1 MTEELT
7 SIEVPQSLTVKE
19 LAVLLN
25 VDPIDLVKQFMRR
38 GLMYS
43 LNQYIDFEIAA
54 KMAQEFKVKTYLQ
67 NTDLST
73 SSTKNIDKSDGNTT
87 NLEELETRPPVI
99 AIFGHVDHGKT
110 TLLDY
115 IRKSR
120 ITEVEAGGIT
130 QKIGAYQC
138 EYNESII
145 TVLDTPGHYAFSE
158 MRSRGAKHTDIAVLV
173 VAADDGVMPQTIE
186 AISHIKG
193 ENLPLVVAINKIDR
207 PQADVDK
214 VKRELV
220 DQDVVIEEWGGDV
233 MAVPISALKG
243 DGVDTLMESILVL
256 AEVLELRA
264 NPNKKASG
272 IVIESTVDKRR
283 GVIASL
289 IIQDGTLN
297 VGDYLVIGNTFG
309 KIRAMISDRASNVDK
324 VPPGGVVEVL
334 GLNSVPEVGI
344 MFEVME
350 SNGNAKTFYDKR
362 KHKSLESKH
371 NLVASF
377 ADTDTVIKLVVKAGL
392 RGSIDSLK
400 NSILAKSTDNIL
412 IELIYI
418 SSGSINESDVLLA
431 ETSDAIILGFNTY
444 LESGAQLL
452 TTKKKINVQC
462 YDVIYELLEY
472 IDKVIEDQQTDDPE
486 DIIEGLAEVR
496 ALFKIKNRVTIAG
509 LFVRDGF
516 ITRKSFVRVM
526 RQDKEIFR
534 GKISSLKHFEND
546 VRQLNTGLEGGLVLD
561 GFNEYL
567 EGDIIEAH
575 SQVLK

>member
-1 MTEELT
+1 MSKELT

-19 LAVLLN
+19 LAVLLD
-25 VDPIDLVKQFMRR
+25 VDPIELVKQFMRR

-54 KMAQEFKVKTYLQ
+54 KMAEEFSVKTYLKSV
-67 NTDLST
+67 DPL
-73 SSTKNIDKSDGNTT
+73 TKKIDNSDENSK
-87 NLEELETRPPVI
+87 NLQELETRPPVI

-138 EYNESII
+138 EYKESVI

-193 ENLPLVVAINKIDR
+193 ENLPIVVAINKIDR
-207 PQADVDK
+207 PQADIDK
-214 VKRELV
+214 VKRQLV

-233 MAVPISALKG
+233 MAVPISALNG
-243 DGVDTLMESILVL
+243 DGIDTLMESILVL

-264 NPNKKASG
+264 NPNKKANG
-272 IVIESTVDKRR
+272 VVIEGTVDKRR

-289 IIQDGTLN
+289 IIHDGTLK
-297 VGDYLVIGNTFG
+297 VGDQLVLDNTYG
-309 KIRAMISDRASNVDK
+309 KIRAMTSDRAKNIDK
-324 VPPGGVVEVL
+324 VFPGGVVEVL
-334 GLNSVPEVGI
+334 GLNSVPEVGVV
-344 MFEVME
+344 FEVME
-350 SNGNAKTFYDKR
+350 SNENSKNFK
-362 KHKSLESKH
+362 KISQESKH
-371 NLVASF
+371 NMVASF
-377 ADTDTVIKLVVKAGL
+377 VDTDKVIKLVVKAGL
-392 RGSIDSLK
+392 RGSVDSLK
-400 NSILAKSTDNIL
+400 DSISAKSTDEVP
-412 IELIYI
+412 IEIIYV

-431 ETSDAIILGFNTY
+431 ETSNAIILGFNTY
-444 LESGAQLL
+444 VESGAQLL
-452 TTKKKINVQC
+452 ITKKKINVQS

-472 IDKVIEDQQTDDPE
+472 IDKVIESQQNDEPE
-486 DIIEGLAEVR
+486 DVIEGVAEVR
-496 ALFKIKNRVTIAG
+496 ALFQIKNRTTIAG
-509 LFVRDGF
+509 LYVRDGF
-516 ITRKSFVRVM
+516 ITRKSYVRVI

-534 GKISSLKHFEND
+534 GKINSLKHFQND
-546 VRQLNTGLEGGLVLD
+546 VGQLNAGLEGGLVLD
-561 GFNEYL
+561 GFNEYV
-567 EGDIIEAH
+567 EGDFIEAH

>member
-1 MTEELT
+1 MAEELT

-19 LAVLLN
+19 LSVKLN

-54 KMAQEFKVKTYLQ
+54 KIAEEFSVKTYLQ
-67 NTDLST
+67 STDL
-73 SSTKNIDKSDGNTT
+73 STKNIDNSQENTT
-87 NLEELETRPPVI
+87 NLQELETRPPVI

-110 TLLDY
+110 TLLDN

-120 ITEVEAGGIT
+120 ITEGEAGGIT

-138 EYNESII
+138 EYNKSVI

-193 ENLPLVVAINKIDR
+193 ENLPLVVAINKVDR
-207 PQADVDK
+207 SQADVDK
-214 VKRELV
+214 VKRQLV
-220 DQDVVIEEWGGDV
+220 EQDVVIEEWGGEV
-233 MAVPISALKG
+233 MAVPISALTG

-272 IVIESTVDKRR
+272 VVIEGTVDKRR

-289 IIQDGTLN
+289 IIQDGTLK
-297 VGDYLVIGNTFG
+297 VGDHLVLENTYG
-309 KIRAMISDRASNVDK
+309 KIRAMTSDRASNVDK
-324 VPPGGVVEVL
+324 VLPGGIAEVL

-344 MFEVME
+344 TFEVME
-350 SNGNAKTFYDKR
+350 DNENTKTFYDKR
-362 KHKSLESKH
+362 KHKSYESKH

-377 ADTDTVIKLVVKAGL
+377 VDTDKVVKLVVKAGL

-400 NSILAKSTDNIL
+400 DSILAKSTDEVP

-431 ETSDAIILGFNTY
+431 ETSNAIILGFNTY
-444 LESGAQLL
+444 VESGAQLL
-452 TTKKKINVQC
+452 TIKKKINVQC

-472 IDKVIEDQQTDDPE
+472 VDKFIEDQKNDEPE
-486 DIIEGLAEVR
+486 DVIEGFAEVR
-496 ALFKIKNRVTIAG
+496 ALFQIKNRATIAG
-509 LFVRDGF
+509 LYVRDGF
-516 ITRKSFVRVM
+516 ITRKSFVCVI

-534 GKISSLKHFEND
+534 GKISSLKHFQND
-546 VRQLNTGLEGGLVLD
+546 VGQLNAGLEGGLVLD

-567 EGDIIEAH
+567 EGDFIEAH

>member
-1 MTEELT
+1 VGLMSKELT

-19 LAVLLN
+19 LAVLLD
-25 VDPIDLVKQFMRR
+25 VDPIELVKQFMRR

-54 KMAQEFKVKTYLQ
+54 KMAEEFSVKTYLKSG
-67 NTDLST
+67 DPL
-73 SSTKNIDKSDGNTT
+73 TKKIDDSDENSK
-87 NLEELETRPPVI
+87 NLQELETRPPVI

-138 EYNESII
+138 EYKESVI

-193 ENLPLVVAINKIDR
+193 ENLPIVVAINKIDR
-207 PQADVDK
+207 PQADIDK
-214 VKRELV
+214 VKRQLV

-233 MAVPISALKG
+233 MAVPISALNG
-243 DGVDTLMESILVL
+243 DGIDTLMESILVL

-264 NPNKKASG
+264 NPNKKANG
-272 IVIESTVDKRR
+272 VVIEGTVDKRR

-289 IIQDGTLN
+289 IIHDGTLK
-297 VGDYLVIGNTFG
+297 VGDQLVLDNTYG
-309 KIRAMISDRASNVDK
+309 KIRAMTSDRAKNIDK
-324 VPPGGVVEVL
+324 VLPGGVVEVL
-334 GLNSVPEVGI
+334 GLNSVPEVGVV
-344 MFEVME
+344 FEVME
-350 SNGNAKTFYDKR
+350 SNENSKNFK
-362 KHKSLESKH
+362 KISQESKH
-371 NLVASF
+371 NMVASF
-377 ADTDTVIKLVVKAGL
+377 VDTDKVIKLVVKAGL
-392 RGSIDSLK
+392 RGSVDSLK
-400 NSILAKSTDNIL
+400 DSISAKSTDEVP
-412 IELIYI
+412 IEIIYV
-418 SSGSINESDVLLA
+418 SSGSVNESDVLLA
-431 ETSDAIILGFNTY
+431 ETSNAIILGFNTY
-444 LESGAQLL
+444 VESGAQLL
-452 TTKKKINVQC
+452 ITKKKINVQS

-472 IDKVIEDQQTDDPE
+472 IDKVIESQQNDEPE
-486 DIIEGLAEVR
+486 DVIEGVAEVR
-496 ALFKIKNRVTIAG
+496 ALFQIKNRTTIAG
-509 LFVRDGF
+509 LYVRDGF
-516 ITRKSFVRVM
+516 ITRKSYVRVI

-534 GKISSLKHFEND
+534 GKINSLKHFQND
-546 VRQLNTGLEGGLVLD
+546 VGQLNAGLEGGLVLD
-561 GFNEYL
+561 GFNEYV
-567 EGDIIEAH
+567 EGDFIEAH

>member
-1 MTEELT
+1 MSKELT

-19 LAVLLN
+19 LAVLLD
-25 VDPIDLVKQFMRR
+25 VDPIELVKQFMRR

-54 KMAQEFKVKTYLQ
+54 KMAEEFSVKTYLKSV
-67 NTDLST
+67 DPL
-73 SSTKNIDKSDGNTT
+73 TKKIDNSDENSK
-87 NLEELETRPPVI
+87 NLQELETRPPVI

-138 EYNESII
+138 EYKESVI

-193 ENLPLVVAINKIDR
+193 ENLPIVVAINKIDR
-207 PQADVDK
+207 PQADIDK
-214 VKRELV
+214 VKRQLV

-233 MAVPISALKG
+233 MAVPISALNG
-243 DGVDTLMESILVL
+243 DGIDTLMESILVL

-264 NPNKKASG
+264 NPNKKANG
-272 IVIESTVDKRR
+272 VVIEGTVDKRR

-289 IIQDGTLN
+289 IIHDGTLK
-297 VGDYLVIGNTFG
+297 VGDQLVLDNTYG
-309 KIRAMISDRASNVDK
+309 KIRAMTSDRAKNIDK
-324 VPPGGVVEVL
+324 VFPGGVVEVL
-334 GLNSVPEVGI
+334 GLNSVPEVGVV
-344 MFEVME
+344 FEVME
-350 SNGNAKTFYDKR
+350 SNENSKNFK
-362 KHKSLESKH
+362 KISQESKH
-371 NLVASF
+371 NMVASF
-377 ADTDTVIKLVVKAGL
+377 VDTDKVIKLVVKAGL
-392 RGSIDSLK
+392 RGSVDSLK
-400 NSILAKSTDNIL
+400 DSISAKSTDEVP
-412 IELIYI
+412 IEIIYV

-431 ETSDAIILGFNTY
+431 ETSNAIILGFNTY
-444 LESGAQLL
+444 VESGAQLL
-452 TTKKKINVQC
+452 ITKKKINVQS

-472 IDKVIEDQQTDDPE
+472 IDKVIESQHNDEPE
-486 DIIEGLAEVR
+486 DIIEGVAEVR
-496 ALFKIKNRVTIAG
+496 ALFQIKNRTTIAG
-509 LFVRDGF
+509 LYVRDGF
-516 ITRKSFVRVM
+516 ITRKSYVRVI

-534 GKISSLKHFEND
+534 GKINSLKHFQND
-546 VRQLNTGLEGGLVLD
+546 VGQLNAGLEGGLVLD
-561 GFNEYL
+561 GFNEYV
-567 EGDIIEAH
+567 EGDFIEAH

>member
-1 MTEELT
+1 MSKELT

-19 LAVLLN
+19 LAVLLD
-25 VDPIDLVKQFMRR
+25 VDPIELVKQFMRR

-54 KMAQEFKVKTYLQ
+54 KMAEEFSVKTYLKSV
-67 NTDLST
+67 DPL
-73 SSTKNIDKSDGNTT
+73 TKKIDDSDENSK
-87 NLEELETRPPVI
+87 NLQELETRPPVI

-138 EYNESII
+138 EYKESVI

-193 ENLPLVVAINKIDR
+193 ENLPIVVAINKIDR
-207 PQADVDK
+207 PQADIDK
-214 VKRELV
+214 VKRQLV

-233 MAVPISALKG
+233 MAVPISALNG
-243 DGVDTLMESILVL
+243 DGIDTLMESILVL

-264 NPNKKASG
+264 NPNKKANG
-272 IVIESTVDKRR
+272 VVIEGTVDKRR

-289 IIQDGTLN
+289 IIHDGTLK
-297 VGDYLVIGNTFG
+297 VGDQLVLDNTYG
-309 KIRAMISDRASNVDK
+309 KIRAMTSDRAKNIDK
-324 VPPGGVVEVL
+324 VFPGGVVEVL
-334 GLNSVPEVGI
+334 GLNSVPEVGVV
-344 MFEVME
+344 FEVME
-350 SNGNAKTFYDKR
+350 SNENSKNFK
-362 KHKSLESKH
+362 KISQESKH
-371 NLVASF
+371 NMVASF
-377 ADTDTVIKLVVKAGL
+377 VDTDKVIKLVVKAGL
-392 RGSIDSLK
+392 RGSVDSLK
-400 NSILAKSTDNIL
+400 DSISAKSTDEVP
-412 IELIYI
+412 IEIIYV

-431 ETSDAIILGFNTY
+431 ETSNAIILGFNTY
-444 LESGAQLL
+444 VESGAQLL
-452 TTKKKINVQC
+452 ITKKKINVQS

-472 IDKVIEDQQTDDPE
+472 IDKVIESQQNDEPE
-486 DIIEGLAEVR
+486 DIIEGVAEVR
-496 ALFKIKNRVTIAG
+496 ALFQIKNLTTIAG
-509 LFVRDGF
+509 LYVRDGF
-516 ITRKSFVRVM
+516 ITRKSYVRVI

-534 GKISSLKHFEND
+534 GKINSLKHFQND
-546 VRQLNTGLEGGLVLD
+546 VGQLNAGLEGGLVLD
-561 GFNEYL
+561 GFNEYV
-567 EGDIIEAH
+567 EGDFIEAH

>member
-1 MTEELT
+1 MSKELT

-19 LAVLLN
+19 LAVLLD
-25 VDPIDLVKQFMRR
+25 VDPIELVKQFMRR

-54 KMAQEFKVKTYLQ
+54 KMAEEFSVKTYLKSV
-67 NTDLST
+67 DPL
-73 SSTKNIDKSDGNTT
+73 TKKIDDSDENSK
-87 NLEELETRPPVI
+87 NLQELETRPPVI

-138 EYNESII
+138 EYKESVI

-193 ENLPLVVAINKIDR
+193 ENLPIVVAINKIDR
-207 PQADVDK
+207 PQADIDK
-214 VKRELV
+214 VKRQLV

-233 MAVPISALKG
+233 MAVPISALNG
-243 DGVDTLMESILVL
+243 DGIDTLMESILVL

-264 NPNKKASG
+264 NPNKKANG
-272 IVIESTVDKRR
+272 VVIEGTVDKRR

-289 IIQDGTLN
+289 IIHDGTLK
-297 VGDYLVIGNTFG
+297 VGDQLVLDNTYG
-309 KIRAMISDRASNVDK
+309 KIRAMTSDRAKNIDK
-324 VPPGGVVEVL
+324 VFPGGVVEVL
-334 GLNSVPEVGI
+334 GLNSVPEVGVV
-344 MFEVME
+344 FEVME
-350 SNGNAKTFYDKR
+350 SNENSKNFK
-362 KHKSLESKH
+362 KISQESKH
-371 NLVASF
+371 NMVASF
-377 ADTDTVIKLVVKAGL
+377 VDTDKVIKLVVKAGL
-392 RGSIDSLK
+392 RGSVDSLK
-400 NSILAKSTDNIL
+400 DSISAKSTDEVP
-412 IELIYI
+412 IEIIYV

-431 ETSDAIILGFNTY
+431 ETSNAIILGFNTY
-444 LESGAQLL
+444 VESGAQLL
-452 TTKKKINVQC
+452 ITKKKINVQS

-472 IDKVIEDQQTDDPE
+472 IDKVIESQHNDEPE
-486 DIIEGLAEVR
+486 DIIEGVAEVR
-496 ALFKIKNRVTIAG
+496 ALFQIKNRTTIAG
-509 LFVRDGF
+509 LYVRDGF
-516 ITRKSFVRVM
+516 ITRKSYVRVI

-534 GKISSLKHFEND
+534 GKINSLKHFQND
-546 VRQLNTGLEGGLVLD
+546 VGQLNAGLEGGLVLD
-561 GFNEYL
+561 GFNEYV
-567 EGDIIEAH
+567 EGDFIEAH

>member
-1 MTEELT
+1 MSKELT

-19 LAVLLN
+19 LAVLLD
-25 VDPIDLVKQFMRR
+25 VDPIELVKQFMRR

-54 KMAQEFKVKTYLQ
+54 KMAEEFSVKTYLKSV
-67 NTDLST
+67 DPL
-73 SSTKNIDKSDGNTT
+73 TKKIDDSDENSK
-87 NLEELETRPPVI
+87 NLQELETRPPVI

-138 EYNESII
+138 EYKESVI

-193 ENLPLVVAINKIDR
+193 ENLPIVVAINKIDR
-207 PQADVDK
+207 PQADIDK
-214 VKRELV
+214 VKRQLV

-233 MAVPISALKG
+233 MAVPISALNG
-243 DGVDTLMESILVL
+243 DGIDTLMESILVL

-264 NPNKKASG
+264 NPNKKANG
-272 IVIESTVDKRR
+272 VVIEGTVDKRR

-289 IIQDGTLN
+289 IIHDGTLK
-297 VGDYLVIGNTFG
+297 VGDQLVLDNTYG
-309 KIRAMISDRASNVDK
+309 KIRAMTSDRAKNIDK
-324 VPPGGVVEVL
+324 VLPGGVVEVL
-334 GLNSVPEVGI
+334 GLNSVPEVGVV
-344 MFEVME
+344 FEVME
-350 SNGNAKTFYDKR
+350 SNENSKNFK
-362 KHKSLESKH
+362 KISQESKH
-371 NLVASF
+371 NMVASF
-377 ADTDTVIKLVVKAGL
+377 VDTDKVIKLVVKAGL
-392 RGSIDSLK
+392 RGSVDSLK
-400 NSILAKSTDNIL
+400 DSISAKSTDEVP
-412 IELIYI
+412 IEIIYV
-418 SSGSINESDVLLA
+418 SSGSVNESDVLLA

-444 LESGAQLL
+444 VESGAQLL
-452 TTKKKINVQC
+452 ITKKKINVQS

-472 IDKVIEDQQTDDPE
+472 IDKVIESQQNDEPE
-486 DIIEGLAEVR
+486 DVIEGVAEVR
-496 ALFKIKNRVTIAG
+496 ALFQIKNRTTIAG
-509 LFVRDGF
+509 LYVRDGF
-516 ITRKSFVRVM
+516 ITRKSYVRVI
-526 RQDKEIFR
+526 RQDKEVFR
-534 GKISSLKHFEND
+534 GKINSLKHFQND
-546 VRQLNTGLEGGLVLD
+546 VGQLNAGLEGGLVLD
-561 GFNEYL
+561 GFNEYV
-567 EGDIIEAH
+567 EGDFIEAH

>member
-1 MTEELT
+1 MSKELT

-19 LAVLLN
+19 LAVLLD
-25 VDPIDLVKQFMRR
+25 VDPIELVKQFMRR

-54 KMAQEFKVKTYLQ
+54 KMAEEFSVKTYLKSG
-67 NTDLST
+67 DPL
-73 SSTKNIDKSDGNTT
+73 TKKIDDSDENSK
-87 NLEELETRPPVI
+87 NLQELETRPPVI

-138 EYNESII
+138 EYKESVI

-193 ENLPLVVAINKIDR
+193 ENLPIVVAINKIDR
-207 PQADVDK
+207 PQADIDK
-214 VKRELV
+214 VKRQLV

-233 MAVPISALKG
+233 MAVPISALNG
-243 DGVDTLMESILVL
+243 DGIDTLMESILVL

-264 NPNKKASG
+264 NPNKKANG
-272 IVIESTVDKRR
+272 VVIEGTVDKRR

-289 IIQDGTLN
+289 IIHDGTLK
-297 VGDYLVIGNTFG
+297 VGDQLVLDNTYG
-309 KIRAMISDRASNVDK
+309 KIRAMTSDRAKNIDK
-324 VPPGGVVEVL
+324 VFPGGVVEVL
-334 GLNSVPEVGI
+334 GLNSVPEVGVV
-344 MFEVME
+344 FEVME
-350 SNGNAKTFYDKR
+350 SNENSKNFK
-362 KHKSLESKH
+362 KISQESKH
-371 NLVASF
+371 NMVASF
-377 ADTDTVIKLVVKAGL
+377 VDTDKVIKLVVKAGL
-392 RGSIDSLK
+392 RGSVDSLK
-400 NSILAKSTDNIL
+400 DSISAKSTDEVP
-412 IELIYI
+412 IEIIYV

-431 ETSDAIILGFNTY
+431 ETSNAIILGFNTY
-444 LESGAQLL
+444 VESGAQLL
-452 TTKKKINVQC
+452 ITKKKINVQS

-472 IDKVIEDQQTDDPE
+472 IDKVIESQQNDEPE
-486 DIIEGLAEVR
+486 DIIEGVAEVR
-496 ALFKIKNRVTIAG
+496 ALFQIKNRTTIAG
-509 LFVRDGF
+509 LYVRDGF
-516 ITRKSFVRVM
+516 ITRKSYVRVI

-534 GKISSLKHFEND
+534 GKINSLKHFQND
-546 VRQLNTGLEGGLVLD
+546 VGQLNAGLEGGLVLD
-561 GFNEYL
+561 GFNEYV
-567 EGDIIEAH
+567 EGDFIEAH

>member
-1 MTEELT
+1 MSKELT

-19 LAVLLN
+19 LAVLLD
-25 VDPIDLVKQFMRR
+25 VDPIELVKQFMRR

-54 KMAQEFKVKTYLQ
+54 KMAEEFSVKTYLKSV
-67 NTDLST
+67 DPL
-73 SSTKNIDKSDGNTT
+73 TKKIDDSDENSK
-87 NLEELETRPPVI
+87 NLQELETRPPVI

-138 EYNESII
+138 EYKESVI

-193 ENLPLVVAINKIDR
+193 ENLPIVVAINKIDR
-207 PQADVDK
+207 PQADIDK
-214 VKRELV
+214 VKRQLV

-233 MAVPISALKG
+233 MAVPISALNG
-243 DGVDTLMESILVL
+243 DGIDTLMESILVL

-264 NPNKKASG
+264 NPNKKANG
-272 IVIESTVDKRR
+272 VVIEGTVDKRR

-289 IIQDGTLN
+289 IIHDGTLK
-297 VGDYLVIGNTFG
+297 VGDQLVLDNTYG
-309 KIRAMISDRASNVDK
+309 KIRAMTSDRAKNIDK
-324 VPPGGVVEVL
+324 VFPGGVVEVL
-334 GLNSVPEVGI
+334 GLNSVPEVGVV
-344 MFEVME
+344 FEVME
-350 SNGNAKTFYDKR
+350 SNENSKNFK
-362 KHKSLESKH
+362 KISQESKH
-371 NLVASF
+371 NMVASF
-377 ADTDTVIKLVVKAGL
+377 VDTDKVIKLVVKAGL
-392 RGSIDSLK
+392 RGSVDSLK
-400 NSILAKSTDNIL
+400 DSISAKSTDEVP
-412 IELIYI
+412 IEIIYV
-418 SSGSINESDVLLA
+418 SSGSVNESDVLLA
-431 ETSDAIILGFNTY
+431 ETSNAIILGFNTY
-444 LESGAQLL
+444 VESGAQLL
-452 TTKKKINVQC
+452 ITKKKINVQS

-472 IDKVIEDQQTDDPE
+472 IDKVIESQQNDEPE
-486 DIIEGLAEVR
+486 DIIEGVAEVR
-496 ALFKIKNRVTIAG
+496 ALFQIKNRTTIAG
-509 LFVRDGF
+509 LYVRDGF
-516 ITRKSFVRVM
+516 ITRKSYVRVI

-534 GKISSLKHFEND
+534 GKINSLKHFQND
-546 VRQLNTGLEGGLVLD
+546 VGQLNAGLEGGLVLD
-561 GFNEYL
+561 GFNEYV
-567 EGDIIEAH
+567 EGDFIEAH

>member
-1 MTEELT
+1 MSKELT

-19 LAVLLN
+19 LAVLLD
-25 VDPIDLVKQFMRR
+25 VDPIELVKQFMRR

-54 KMAQEFKVKTYLQ
+54 KMAEEFSVKTYLKSV
-67 NTDLST
+67 DPL
-73 SSTKNIDKSDGNTT
+73 TKKIDDSDENSK
-87 NLEELETRPPVI
+87 NLQELETRPPVI

-138 EYNESII
+138 EYKESVI

-193 ENLPLVVAINKIDR
+193 ENLPIVVAINKIDR
-207 PQADVDK
+207 PQADIDK
-214 VKRELV
+214 VKRQLV

-233 MAVPISALKG
+233 MAVPISALNG
-243 DGVDTLMESILVL
+243 DGIDTLMESILVL

-264 NPNKKASG
+264 NPNKKANG
-272 IVIESTVDKRR
+272 VVIEGTVDKRR

-289 IIQDGTLN
+289 IIHDGTLK
-297 VGDYLVIGNTFG
+297 VGDQLVLDNTYG
-309 KIRAMISDRASNVDK
+309 KIRAMTSDRAKNIDK
-324 VPPGGVVEVL
+324 VLPGGVVEVL
-334 GLNSVPEVGI
+334 GLNSVPEVGVV
-344 MFEVME
+344 FEVME
-350 SNGNAKTFYDKR
+350 SNENSKNFK
-362 KHKSLESKH
+362 KISQESKH
-371 NLVASF
+371 NMVASF
-377 ADTDTVIKLVVKAGL
+377 VDTDKVIKLVVKAGL
-392 RGSIDSLK
+392 RGSVDSLK
-400 NSILAKSTDNIL
+400 DSISAKSTDEVP
-412 IELIYI
+412 IEIIYV
-418 SSGSINESDVLLA
+418 SSGSVNESDVLLA
-431 ETSDAIILGFNTY
+431 ETSNAIILGFNTY
-444 LESGAQLL
+444 VESGAQLL
-452 TTKKKINVQC
+452 ITKKKINVQS

-472 IDKVIEDQQTDDPE
+472 IDKVIESQQNDEPE
-486 DIIEGLAEVR
+486 DVIEGVAEVR
-496 ALFKIKNRVTIAG
+496 ALFQIKNRTTIAG
-509 LFVRDGF
+509 LYVRDGF
-516 ITRKSFVRVM
+516 ITRKSYVRVI

-534 GKISSLKHFEND
+534 GKINSLKHFQND
-546 VRQLNTGLEGGLVLD
+546 VGQLNAGLEGGLVLD
-561 GFNEYL
+561 GFNEYV
-567 EGDIIEAH
+567 EGDFIEAH

>member
-1 MTEELT
+1 MSKELT

-19 LAVLLN
+19 LAVLLD
-25 VDPIDLVKQFMRR
+25 VDSIELVKQFMRR

-54 KMAQEFKVKTYLQ
+54 KMAEEFSVKTYLKSV
-67 NTDLST
+67 DPL
-73 SSTKNIDKSDGNTT
+73 TKKIDDSDENSK
-87 NLEELETRPPVI
+87 NLQELETRPPVI

-138 EYNESII
+138 EYKESVI

-193 ENLPLVVAINKIDR
+193 ENLPIVVAINKIDR
-207 PQADVDK
+207 PQADIDK
-214 VKRELV
+214 VKRQLV

-233 MAVPISALKG
+233 MAVPISALNG
-243 DGVDTLMESILVL
+243 DGIDTLMESILVL

-264 NPNKKASG
+264 NPNKKANG
-272 IVIESTVDKRR
+272 VVIEGTVDKRR

-289 IIQDGTLN
+289 IIHDGTLK
-297 VGDYLVIGNTFG
+297 VGDQLVLDNTYG
-309 KIRAMISDRASNVDK
+309 KIRAMTSDRAKNIDK
-324 VPPGGVVEVL
+324 VLPGGVVEVL
-334 GLNSVPEVGI
+334 GLNSVPEVGVV
-344 MFEVME
+344 FEVME
-350 SNGNAKTFYDKR
+350 SNENSKNFK
-362 KHKSLESKH
+362 KISQESKH
-371 NLVASF
+371 NMVASF
-377 ADTDTVIKLVVKAGL
+377 VDTDKVIKLVVKAGL
-392 RGSIDSLK
+392 RGSVDSLK
-400 NSILAKSTDNIL
+400 DSISAKSTDEVP
-412 IELIYI
+412 IEIIYV
-418 SSGSINESDVLLA
+418 SSGSVNESDVLLA
-431 ETSDAIILGFNTY
+431 ETSNAIILGFNTY
-444 LESGAQLL
+444 VESGAQLL
-452 TTKKKINVQC
+452 ITKKKINVQS

-472 IDKVIEDQQTDDPE
+472 IDKVIESQQNDEPE
-486 DIIEGLAEVR
+486 DVIEGVAEVR
-496 ALFKIKNRVTIAG
+496 ALFQIKNRTTIAG
-509 LFVRDGF
+509 LYVRDGF
-516 ITRKSFVRVM
+516 ITRKSYVRVI

-534 GKISSLKHFEND
+534 GKINSLKHFQND
-546 VRQLNTGLEGGLVLD
+546 VGQLNAGLEGGLVLD
-561 GFNEYL
+561 GFNEYV
-567 EGDIIEAH
+567 EGDFIEAH

>member
-1 MTEELT
+1 MSKELT

-19 LAVLLN
+19 LAVLLD
-25 VDPIDLVKQFMRR
+25 VDPIELVKQFMRR

-54 KMAQEFKVKTYLQ
+54 KMAEEFSVKTYLKSV
-67 NTDLST
+67 DPL
-73 SSTKNIDKSDGNTT
+73 TKKIDDSDENSK
-87 NLEELETRPPVI
+87 NLQELETRPPVI

-138 EYNESII
+138 EYKESVI

-193 ENLPLVVAINKIDR
+193 ENLPIVVAINKIDR
-207 PQADVDK
+207 PQADIDK
-214 VKRELV
+214 VKRQLV

-233 MAVPISALKG
+233 MAVPISALNG
-243 DGVDTLMESILVL
+243 DGIDTLMESILVL

-264 NPNKKASG
+264 NPNKKANG
-272 IVIESTVDKRR
+272 VVIEGTVDKRR

-289 IIQDGTLN
+289 IIHDGTLK
-297 VGDYLVIGNTFG
+297 VGDQLVLDNTYG
-309 KIRAMISDRASNVDK
+309 KIRAMTSDRAKNIDK
-324 VPPGGVVEVL
+324 VFPGGVVEVL
-334 GLNSVPEVGI
+334 GLNSVPEVGVV
-344 MFEVME
+344 FEVME
-350 SNGNAKTFYDKR
+350 SNENSKNFK
-362 KHKSLESKH
+362 KISQESKH
-371 NLVASF
+371 NMVASF
-377 ADTDTVIKLVVKAGL
+377 VDTDKVIKLVVKAGL
-392 RGSIDSLK
+392 RGSVDSLK
-400 NSILAKSTDNIL
+400 DSISAKSTDEVP
-412 IELIYI
+412 IEIIYV

-431 ETSDAIILGFNTY
+431 ETSNAIILGFNTY
-444 LESGAQLL
+444 VESGAQLL
-452 TTKKKINVQC
+452 ITKKKINVQS

-472 IDKVIEDQQTDDPE
+472 IDQVIESQQNDEPE
-486 DIIEGLAEVR
+486 DIIEGVAEVR
-496 ALFKIKNRVTIAG
+496 ALFQIKNRTTIAG
-509 LFVRDGF
+509 LYVRDGF
-516 ITRKSFVRVM
+516 ITRKSYVRVI

-534 GKISSLKHFEND
+534 GKINSLKHFQND
-546 VRQLNTGLEGGLVLD
+546 VGQLNAGLEGGLVLD
-561 GFNEYL
+561 GFNEYV
-567 EGDIIEAH
+567 EGDFIEAH

>member
-1 MTEELT
+1 VSKELT

-19 LAVLLN
+19 LAVLLDI
-25 VDPIDLVKQFMRR
+25 DPIELVKQFMRR

-54 KMAQEFKVKTYLQ
+54 KMAEEFSVKTYLKSV
-67 NTDLST
+67 DSLKKKVD
-73 SSTKNIDKSDGNTT
+73 SSDENSKN
-87 NLEELETRPPVI
+87 LQELEIRPPVI

-115 IRKSR
+115 IRQSR
-120 ITEVEAGGIT
+120 ITEAEAGGIT

-138 EYNESII
+138 EYKESVI

-207 PQADVDK
+207 PQADIDK
-214 VKRELV
+214 VKRQLV

-233 MAVPISALKG
+233 MAVPISALNG

-264 NPNKKASG
+264 NPNKKANG
-272 IVIESTVDKRR
+272 VVIEGTVDKRR

-289 IIQDGTLN
+289 IIQDGTLK
-297 VGDYLVIGNTFG
+297 VGDQLVLDNTYG
-309 KIRAMISDRASNVDK
+309 KIRAMSSDRAKNVDK
-324 VPPGGVVEVL
+324 VFPGGVVEVL

-344 MFEVME
+344 VFEVME
-350 SNGNAKTFYDKR
+350 NNENTKNSKNISQG
-362 KHKSLESKH
+362 SKH

-377 ADTDTVIKLVVKAGL
+377 VDVDKVVKLVVKAGL
-392 RGSIDSLK
+392 RGSVDSLK
-400 NSILAKSTDNIL
+400 DSISSKSTDEVP
-412 IELIYI
+412 IEIIYI
-418 SSGSINESDVLLA
+418 SSGSVNESDVLLA
-431 ETSDAIILGFNTY
+431 ETSNAIILGFNTY
-444 LESGAQLL
+444 VESGAQLL
-452 TTKKKINVQC
+452 ITKKKINVQN

-472 IDKVIEDQQTDDPE
+472 IDKVIEGQQNDEPE
-486 DIIEGLAEVR
+486 DVIEGVAEVR
-496 ALFKIKNRVTIAG
+496 ALFQIKNRTTIAG
-509 LFVRDGF
+509 LYVRDGF
-516 ITRKSFVRVM
+516 ITRKSYVRVI
-526 RQDKEIFR
+526 RQDKEVFR
-534 GKISSLKHFEND
+534 GKITSLKHFQND
-546 VRQLNTGLEGGLVLD
+546 VGQLNSGLEGGLVLD
-561 GFNEYL
+561 GFNEYV
-567 EGDIIEAH
+567 EGDFIEAH

>member
-1 MTEELT
+1 MSKELT

-19 LAVLLN
+19 LAVLLD
-25 VDPIDLVKQFMRR
+25 VDPIELVKQFMRR

-54 KMAQEFKVKTYLQ
+54 KMAEEFSVKTYLKSV
-67 NTDLST
+67 DPL
-73 SSTKNIDKSDGNTT
+73 TKKIDDSDENSK
-87 NLEELETRPPVI
+87 NLQELETRPPVI

-138 EYNESII
+138 EYKESVI

-193 ENLPLVVAINKIDR
+193 ENLPIVVAINKIDR
-207 PQADVDK
+207 PQADIDK
-214 VKRELV
+214 VKRQLV

-233 MAVPISALKG
+233 MAVPISALNG
-243 DGVDTLMESILVL
+243 DGIDTLMESILVL

-264 NPNKKASG
+264 NPNKKANG
-272 IVIESTVDKRR
+272 VVIEGTVDKRR

-289 IIQDGTLN
+289 IIHDGTLK
-297 VGDYLVIGNTFG
+297 VGDQLVLDNTYG
-309 KIRAMISDRASNVDK
+309 KIRAMTSDRAKNIDK
-324 VPPGGVVEVL
+324 VFPGGVVEVL
-334 GLNSVPEVGI
+334 GLNSVPEVGVV
-344 MFEVME
+344 FEVME
-350 SNGNAKTFYDKR
+350 SNENSKNFK
-362 KHKSLESKH
+362 KISQESKH
-371 NLVASF
+371 NMVASF
-377 ADTDTVIKLVVKAGL
+377 VDTDKVIKLVVKAGL
-392 RGSIDSLK
+392 RGSVDSLK
-400 NSILAKSTDNIL
+400 DSISAKSTDEVP
-412 IELIYI
+412 IEIIYV
-418 SSGSINESDVLLA
+418 SSGSVNESDVLLA

-444 LESGAQLL
+444 VESGAQLL
-452 TTKKKINVQC
+452 ITKKKINVQS

-472 IDKVIEDQQTDDPE
+472 IDKVIESQQNDEPE
-486 DIIEGLAEVR
+486 DVIEGVAEVR
-496 ALFKIKNRVTIAG
+496 ALFQIKNRTTIAG
-509 LFVRDGF
+509 LYVRDGF
-516 ITRKSFVRVM
+516 ITRKSYVRVI
-526 RQDKEIFR
+526 RQDKEVFR
-534 GKISSLKHFEND
+534 GKINSLKHFQND
-546 VRQLNTGLEGGLVLD
+546 VGQLNAGLEGGLVLD
-561 GFNEYL
+561 GFNEYV
-567 EGDIIEAH
+567 EGDFIEAH

>member
-1 MTEELT
+1 MSKELT

-19 LAVLLN
+19 LAVLLD
-25 VDPIDLVKQFMRR
+25 VDPIELVKQFMRR

-54 KMAQEFKVKTYLQ
+54 KMAEEFSVKTYLKSV
-67 NTDLST
+67 DPL
-73 SSTKNIDKSDGNTT
+73 TKKIDDSDENSK
-87 NLEELETRPPVI
+87 NLQELETRPPVI

-138 EYNESII
+138 EYKESVI

-193 ENLPLVVAINKIDR
+193 ENLPIVVAINKIDR
-207 PQADVDK
+207 PQADIDK
-214 VKRELV
+214 VKRQLV

-233 MAVPISALKG
+233 MAVPISALNG
-243 DGVDTLMESILVL
+243 DGIDTLMESILVL

-264 NPNKKASG
+264 NPNKKANG
-272 IVIESTVDKRR
+272 VVIEGTVDKRR

-289 IIQDGTLN
+289 IIHDGTLK
-297 VGDYLVIGNTFG
+297 VGDQLVLDNTYG
-309 KIRAMISDRASNVDK
+309 KIRAMTSDRAKNIDK
-324 VPPGGVVEVL
+324 VFPGGVVEVL
-334 GLNSVPEVGI
+334 GLNSVPEVGVV
-344 MFEVME
+344 FEVME
-350 SNGNAKTFYDKR
+350 SNENSKNFK
-362 KHKSLESKH
+362 KISQESKH
-371 NLVASF
+371 NMVASF
-377 ADTDTVIKLVVKAGL
+377 VDTDKVIKLVVKAGL
-392 RGSIDSLK
+392 RGSVDSLK
-400 NSILAKSTDNIL
+400 DSISAKSTDEVP
-412 IELIYI
+412 IEIIYV

-431 ETSDAIILGFNTY
+431 ETSNAIILGFNTY
-444 LESGAQLL
+444 VESGAQLL
-452 TTKKKINVQC
+452 ITKKKINVQS

-472 IDKVIEDQQTDDPE
+472 IDKVIESQQNDEPE
-486 DIIEGLAEVR
+486 DVIEGVAEVR
-496 ALFKIKNRVTIAG
+496 ALFQIKNRTTIAG
-509 LFVRDGF
+509 LYVRDGF
-516 ITRKSFVRVM
+516 ITRKSYVRVI

-534 GKISSLKHFEND
+534 GKINSLKHFQND
-546 VRQLNTGLEGGLVLD
+546 VGQLNAGLEGGLVLD
-561 GFNEYL
+561 GFNEYV
-567 EGDIIEAH
+567 EGDFIEAH

>member
-1 MTEELT
+1 MSKELT

-19 LAVLLN
+19 LAVLLD
-25 VDPIDLVKQFMRR
+25 VDPIELVKQFMRR

-54 KMAQEFKVKTYLQ
+54 KMAEEFSVKTYLKSV
-67 NTDLST
+67 DPL
-73 SSTKNIDKSDGNTT
+73 TKKIDDSDENSK
-87 NLEELETRPPVI
+87 NLQELETRPPVI

-138 EYNESII
+138 EYKESVI

-193 ENLPLVVAINKIDR
+193 ENLPIVVAINKIDR
-207 PQADVDK
+207 PQADIDK
-214 VKRELV
+214 VKRQLV

-233 MAVPISALKG
+233 MAVPISALNG
-243 DGVDTLMESILVL
+243 DGIDTLMESILVL

-264 NPNKKASG
+264 NPNKKANG
-272 IVIESTVDKRR
+272 VVIEGTVDKRR

-289 IIQDGTLN
+289 IIHDGTLK
-297 VGDYLVIGNTFG
+297 VGDQLVLDNTYG
-309 KIRAMISDRASNVDK
+309 KIRAMTSDRAKNIDK
-324 VPPGGVVEVL
+324 VFPGGVVEVL
-334 GLNSVPEVGI
+334 GLNSVPEVGVV
-344 MFEVME
+344 FEVME
-350 SNGNAKTFYDKR
+350 SNENSKNFK
-362 KHKSLESKH
+362 KISQESKH
-371 NLVASF
+371 NMVASF
-377 ADTDTVIKLVVKAGL
+377 VDTDKVIKLVVKAGL
-392 RGSIDSLK
+392 RGSVDSLK
-400 NSILAKSTDNIL
+400 DSISAKSTDEVP
-412 IELIYI
+412 IEIIYV

-431 ETSDAIILGFNTY
+431 ETSNAIILGFNTY
-444 LESGAQLL
+444 VESGAQLL
-452 TTKKKINVQC
+452 ITKKKINVQS

-472 IDKVIEDQQTDDPE
+472 IDKVIESQQNDEPE
-486 DIIEGLAEVR
+486 DIIEGVAEVR
-496 ALFKIKNRVTIAG
+496 ALFQIKNRTTIAG
-509 LFVRDGF
+509 LYVRDGF
-516 ITRKSFVRVM
+516 ITRKSYVRVI
-526 RQDKEIFR
+526 RQDKEVFR
-534 GKISSLKHFEND
+534 GKINSLKHFQND
-546 VRQLNTGLEGGLVLD
+546 VGQLNAGLEGGLVLD
-561 GFNEYL
+561 GFNEYV
-567 EGDIIEAH
+567 EGDFIEAH

>member
-1 MTEELT
+1 MSKELT

-19 LAVLLN
+19 LAVLLD
-25 VDPIDLVKQFMRR
+25 VDPIELVKQFMRR

-54 KMAQEFKVKTYLQ
+54 KMAEEFSVKTYLKSV
-67 NTDLST
+67 DPL
-73 SSTKNIDKSDGNTT
+73 TKKIDNSDENSK
-87 NLEELETRPPVI
+87 NLQELETRPPVI

-138 EYNESII
+138 EYKESVI

-193 ENLPLVVAINKIDR
+193 ENLPIVVAINKIDR
-207 PQADVDK
+207 PQADIDK
-214 VKRELV
+214 VKRQLV

-233 MAVPISALKG
+233 MAVPISALNG
-243 DGVDTLMESILVL
+243 DGIDTLMESILVL

-264 NPNKKASG
+264 NPNKKANG
-272 IVIESTVDKRR
+272 VVIEGTVDKRR

-289 IIQDGTLN
+289 IIHDGTLK
-297 VGDYLVIGNTFG
+297 VGDQLVLDNTYG
-309 KIRAMISDRASNVDK
+309 KIRAMTSDRAKNIDK
-324 VPPGGVVEVL
+324 VFPGGVVEVL
-334 GLNSVPEVGI
+334 GLNSVPEVGVV
-344 MFEVME
+344 FEVME
-350 SNGNAKTFYDKR
+350 SNENSKNFK
-362 KHKSLESKH
+362 KISQESKH
-371 NLVASF
+371 NMVASF
-377 ADTDTVIKLVVKAGL
+377 VDTDKVIKLVVKAGL
-392 RGSIDSLK
+392 RGSVDSLK
-400 NSILAKSTDNIL
+400 DSISAKSTDEVP
-412 IELIYI
+412 IEIIYV
-418 SSGSINESDVLLA
+418 SSGSVNESDVLLA

-444 LESGAQLL
+444 VESGAQLL
-452 TTKKKINVQC
+452 ITKKKINVQS

-472 IDKVIEDQQTDDPE
+472 IDKVIESQQNDEPE
-486 DIIEGLAEVR
+486 DIIEGVAEVR
-496 ALFKIKNRVTIAG
+496 ALFQIKNRTTIAG
-509 LFVRDGF
+509 LYVRDGF
-516 ITRKSFVRVM
+516 ITRKSYVRVI

-534 GKISSLKHFEND
+534 GKINSLKHFQND
-546 VRQLNTGLEGGLVLD
+546 VGQLNAGLEGGLVLD
-561 GFNEYL
+561 GFNEYV
-567 EGDIIEAH
+567 EGDFIEAH

>member
-1 MTEELT
+1 MSKELT

-19 LAVLLN
+19 LAVLLD
-25 VDPIDLVKQFMRR
+25 VDSIELVKQFMRR

-54 KMAQEFKVKTYLQ
+54 KMAEEFSVKTYLKSV
-67 NTDLST
+67 DPL
-73 SSTKNIDKSDGNTT
+73 TKKIDDSDENSK
-87 NLEELETRPPVI
+87 NLQELETRPPVI

-138 EYNESII
+138 EYKESVI

-193 ENLPLVVAINKIDR
+193 ENLPIVVAINKIDR
-207 PQADVDK
+207 PQADIDK
-214 VKRELV
+214 VKRQLV

-233 MAVPISALKG
+233 MAVPISALNG
-243 DGVDTLMESILVL
+243 DGIDTLMESILVL

-264 NPNKKASG
+264 NPNKKANG
-272 IVIESTVDKRR
+272 VVIEGTVDKRR

-289 IIQDGTLN
+289 IIHDGTLK
-297 VGDYLVIGNTFG
+297 VGDQLVLDNTYG
-309 KIRAMISDRASNVDK
+309 KIRAMTSDRAKNIDK
-324 VPPGGVVEVL
+324 VFPGGVVEVL
-334 GLNSVPEVGI
+334 GLNSVPEVGVV
-344 MFEVME
+344 FEVME
-350 SNGNAKTFYDKR
+350 SNENSKNFK
-362 KHKSLESKH
+362 KISQESKH
-371 NLVASF
+371 NMVASF
-377 ADTDTVIKLVVKAGL
+377 VDTDKVIKLVVKAGL
-392 RGSIDSLK
+392 RGSVDSLK
-400 NSILAKSTDNIL
+400 DSISAKSTDEVP
-412 IELIYI
+412 IEIIYV

-431 ETSDAIILGFNTY
+431 ETSNAIILGFNTY
-444 LESGAQLL
+444 VESGAQLL
-452 TTKKKINVQC
+452 ITKKKINVQS

-472 IDKVIEDQQTDDPE
+472 IDKVIESQQNDEPE
-486 DIIEGLAEVR
+486 DIIEGVAEVR
-496 ALFKIKNRVTIAG
+496 ALFQIKNRTTIAG
-509 LFVRDGF
+509 LYVRDGF
-516 ITRKSFVRVM
+516 ITRKSYVRVI

-534 GKISSLKHFEND
+534 GKINSLKHFQND
-546 VRQLNTGLEGGLVLD
+546 VGQLNAGLEGGLVLD
-561 GFNEYL
+561 GFNEYV
-567 EGDIIEAH
+567 EGDFIEAH

>member
-1 MTEELT
+1 MSKELT

-19 LAVLLN
+19 LAVLLDI
-25 VDPIDLVKQFMRR
+25 DPIELVKQFMRR

-54 KMAQEFKVKTYLQ
+54 KMAEEFSVKTYLKSV
-67 NTDLST
+67 DSLKKKVD
-73 SSTKNIDKSDGNTT
+73 SSDENSKN
-87 NLEELETRPPVI
+87 LQELEIRPPVI

-115 IRKSR
+115 IRQSR
-120 ITEVEAGGIT
+120 ITEAEAGGIT

-138 EYNESII
+138 EYKESVI

-207 PQADVDK
+207 PQADIDK
-214 VKRELV
+214 VKRQLV

-233 MAVPISALKG
+233 MAVPISALNG

-264 NPNKKASG
+264 NPNKKANG
-272 IVIESTVDKRR
+272 VVIEGTVDKRR

-289 IIQDGTLN
+289 IIQDGTLK
-297 VGDYLVIGNTFG
+297 VGDQLVLDNTYG
-309 KIRAMISDRASNVDK
+309 KIRAMSSDRAKNVDK
-324 VPPGGVVEVL
+324 VFPGGVVEVL

-344 MFEVME
+344 VFEVME
-350 SNGNAKTFYDKR
+350 NNENTKNSKNISQG
-362 KHKSLESKH
+362 SKH

-377 ADTDTVIKLVVKAGL
+377 VDVDKVVKLVVKAGL
-392 RGSIDSLK
+392 RGSVDSLK
-400 NSILAKSTDNIL
+400 DSISSKSTDEVP
-412 IELIYI
+412 IEIIYI
-418 SSGSINESDVLLA
+418 SSGSVNESDVLLA
-431 ETSDAIILGFNTY
+431 ETSNAIILGFNTY
-444 LESGAQLL
+444 VESGAQLL
-452 TTKKKINVQC
+452 ITKKKINVQN

-472 IDKVIEDQQTDDPE
+472 IDKVIEGQQNDEPE
-486 DIIEGLAEVR
+486 DVIEGVAEVR
-496 ALFKIKNRVTIAG
+496 ALFQIKNRTTIAG
-509 LFVRDGF
+509 LYVRDGF
-516 ITRKSFVRVM
+516 ITRKSYVRVI
-526 RQDKEIFR
+526 RQDKEVFR
-534 GKISSLKHFEND
+534 GKITSLKHFQND
-546 VRQLNTGLEGGLVLD
+546 VGQLNSGLEGGLVLD
-561 GFNEYL
+561 GFNEYV
-567 EGDIIEAH
+567 EGDFIEAH

>member
-1 MTEELT
+1 MSKELT

-19 LAVLLN
+19 LAVLLD
-25 VDPIDLVKQFMRR
+25 VDPIELVKQFMRR

-54 KMAQEFKVKTYLQ
+54 KMAEEFSVKTYLKSV
-67 NTDLST
+67 DPL
-73 SSTKNIDKSDGNTT
+73 TKKIDDSDENSK
-87 NLEELETRPPVI
+87 NLQELETRPPVI

-138 EYNESII
+138 EYKESVI

-193 ENLPLVVAINKIDR
+193 ENLPIVVAINKIDR
-207 PQADVDK
+207 PQADIDK
-214 VKRELV
+214 VKRQLV

-233 MAVPISALKG
+233 MAVPISALNG
-243 DGVDTLMESILVL
+243 DGIDTLMESILVL

-264 NPNKKASG
+264 NPNKKANG
-272 IVIESTVDKRR
+272 VVIEGTVDKRR
-283 GVIASL
+283 GVNASL
-289 IIQDGTLN
+289 IIHDGTLK
-297 VGDYLVIGNTFG
+297 VGDQLVLDNTYG
-309 KIRAMISDRASNVDK
+309 KIRAMTSDRAKNIDK
-324 VPPGGVVEVL
+324 VFPGGVVEVL
-334 GLNSVPEVGI
+334 GLNSVPEVGVV
-344 MFEVME
+344 FEVME
-350 SNGNAKTFYDKR
+350 SNENSKNFK
-362 KHKSLESKH
+362 KISQESKH
-371 NLVASF
+371 NMVASF
-377 ADTDTVIKLVVKAGL
+377 VDTDKVIKLVVKAGL
-392 RGSIDSLK
+392 RGSVDSLK
-400 NSILAKSTDNIL
+400 DSISAKSTDEVP
-412 IELIYI
+412 IEIIYV

-431 ETSDAIILGFNTY
+431 ETSNAIILGFNTY
-444 LESGAQLL
+444 VESGAQLL
-452 TTKKKINVQC
+452 ITKKKINVQS

-472 IDKVIEDQQTDDPE
+472 IDKVIESQQNDEPE
-486 DIIEGLAEVR
+486 DIIEGVAEVR
-496 ALFKIKNRVTIAG
+496 ALFQIKNRTTIAG
-509 LFVRDGF
+509 LYVRDGF
-516 ITRKSFVRVM
+516 ITRKSYVRVI

-534 GKISSLKHFEND
+534 GKINSLKHFQND
-546 VRQLNTGLEGGLVLD
+546 VGQLNAGLEGGLVLD
-561 GFNEYL
+561 GFNEYV
-567 EGDIIEAH
+567 EGDFIEAH

>member
-1 MTEELT
+1 MSKELT

-19 LAVLLN
+19 LAVLLDI
-25 VDPIDLVKQFMRR
+25 DPIELVKQFMRR

-54 KMAQEFKVKTYLQ
+54 KIAEEFSVKTYLKSV
-67 NTDLST
+67 DSLKKKVD
-73 SSTKNIDKSDGNTT
+73 SSDENSKN
-87 NLEELETRPPVI
+87 LQELEIRPPVI

-115 IRKSR
+115 IRQSR
-120 ITEVEAGGIT
+120 ITEAEAGGIT

-138 EYNESII
+138 EYKESVI

-207 PQADVDK
+207 PQADIDK
-214 VKRELV
+214 VKRQLV

-233 MAVPISALKG
+233 MAVPISALNG

-264 NPNKKASG
+264 NPNKRANG
-272 IVIESTVDKRR
+272 VVIEGTVDKRR

-289 IIQDGTLN
+289 IIQDGTLK
-297 VGDYLVIGNTFG
+297 VGDQLVLDNTYG
-309 KIRAMISDRASNVDK
+309 KIRAMSSDRAKNVDK
-324 VPPGGVVEVL
+324 VSPGGVVEVL

-344 MFEVME
+344 VFEVME
-350 SNGNAKTFYDKR
+350 NNENTKNSKNI
-362 KHKSLESKH
+362 SQESKH

-377 ADTDTVIKLVVKAGL
+377 VDVDKVVKLVVKAGL
-392 RGSIDSLK
+392 RGSVDSLK
-400 NSILAKSTDNIL
+400 DSISSKSTDEVP
-412 IELIYI
+412 IEIIYI
-418 SSGSINESDVLLA
+418 SSGSVNESDVLLA
-431 ETSDAIILGFNTY
+431 ETSNAIILGFNTY
-444 LESGAQLL
+444 VESGAQLL
-452 TTKKKINVQC
+452 ITKKKINVQN

-472 IDKVIEDQQTDDPE
+472 IDKVIEGQQNDEPE
-486 DIIEGLAEVR
+486 DVIEGVAEVR
-496 ALFKIKNRVTIAG
+496 ALFQIKNRTTIAG
-509 LFVRDGF
+509 LYVRDGF
-516 ITRKSFVRVM
+516 ITRKSYVRVI
-526 RQDKEIFR
+526 RQDKEVFR
-534 GKISSLKHFEND
+534 GKITSLKHFQND
-546 VRQLNTGLEGGLVLD
+546 VGQLNSGLEGGLVLD
-561 GFNEYL
+561 GFNEYV
-567 EGDIIEAH
+567 EGDFIEAH

>member
-1 MTEELT
+1 MSKELT

-19 LAVLLN
+19 LAVLLD
-25 VDPIDLVKQFMRR
+25 VDPIELVKQFMRR

-54 KMAQEFKVKTYLQ
+54 KMAEEFSVKTYLKSV
-67 NTDLST
+67 DPL
-73 SSTKNIDKSDGNTT
+73 TKKIDNSDENSK
-87 NLEELETRPPVI
+87 NLQELETRPPVI

-138 EYNESII
+138 EYKESVI

-193 ENLPLVVAINKIDR
+193 ENLPIVVAINKIDR
-207 PQADVDK
+207 PQADIDK
-214 VKRELV
+214 VKRQLV

-233 MAVPISALKG
+233 MAVPISALNG
-243 DGVDTLMESILVL
+243 DGIDTLMESILVL

-264 NPNKKASG
+264 NPNKKANG
-272 IVIESTVDKRR
+272 VVIEGTVDKRR

-289 IIQDGTLN
+289 IIHDGTLK
-297 VGDYLVIGNTFG
+297 VGDQLVLDNTYG
-309 KIRAMISDRASNVDK
+309 KIRAMTSDRAKNIDK
-324 VPPGGVVEVL
+324 VFPGGVVEVL
-334 GLNSVPEVGI
+334 GLNSVPEVGVV
-344 MFEVME
+344 FEVME
-350 SNGNAKTFYDKR
+350 SYENSKNFKKISQEA
-362 KHKSLESKH
+362 KH
-371 NLVASF
+371 NMVASF
-377 ADTDTVIKLVVKAGL
+377 VDTDKVIKLVVKAGL
-392 RGSIDSLK
+392 RGSVDSLK
-400 NSILAKSTDNIL
+400 DSISAKSTDEVP
-412 IELIYI
+412 IEIIYV
-418 SSGSINESDVLLA
+418 SSGSVNESDVLLA
-431 ETSDAIILGFNTY
+431 ETSNAIILGFNTY
-444 LESGAQLL
+444 VESGAQLL
-452 TTKKKINVQC
+452 ITKKKINVQS

-472 IDKVIEDQQTDDPE
+472 IDKVIESQQNDEPE
-486 DIIEGLAEVR
+486 DIIEGVAEVR
-496 ALFKIKNRVTIAG
+496 ALFQIKNRTTIAG
-509 LFVRDGF
+509 LYVRDGF
-516 ITRKSFVRVM
+516 ITRKSYVRVI

-534 GKISSLKHFEND
+534 GKINSLKHFQND
-546 VRQLNTGLEGGLVLD
+546 VGQLNAGLEGGLVLD
-561 GFNEYL
+561 GFNEYV
-567 EGDIIEAH
+567 EGDFIEAH

>member
-1 MTEELT
+1 MSKELT

-19 LAVLLN
+19 LAVLLD
-25 VDPIDLVKQFMRR
+25 VDPIELVKQFMRR

-54 KMAQEFKVKTYLQ
+54 KMAEEFSVKTYLKSV
-67 NTDLST
+67 DPL
-73 SSTKNIDKSDGNTT
+73 TKKIDNSDENSK
-87 NLEELETRPPVI
+87 NLQELETRPPVI

-138 EYNESII
+138 EYKESVI

-193 ENLPLVVAINKIDR
+193 ENLPIVVAINKIDR
-207 PQADVDK
+207 PQADIDK
-214 VKRELV
+214 VKRQLV

-233 MAVPISALKG
+233 MAVPISALNG
-243 DGVDTLMESILVL
+243 DGIDTLMESILVL

-264 NPNKKASG
+264 NPNKKANG
-272 IVIESTVDKRR
+272 VVIEGTVDKRR

-289 IIQDGTLN
+289 IIHDGTLK
-297 VGDYLVIGNTFG
+297 VGDQLVLDNTYG
-309 KIRAMISDRASNVDK
+309 KIRAMTSDRAKNIDK
-324 VPPGGVVEVL
+324 VFPGGVVEVL
-334 GLNSVPEVGI
+334 GLNSVPEVGVV
-344 MFEVME
+344 FEVME
-350 SNGNAKTFYDKR
+350 SNENSKNFK
-362 KHKSLESKH
+362 KISQESKH
-371 NLVASF
+371 NMVASF
-377 ADTDTVIKLVVKAGL
+377 VDTDKVIKLVVKAGL
-392 RGSIDSLK
+392 RGSVDSLK
-400 NSILAKSTDNIL
+400 DSISAKSTDEVP
-412 IELIYI
+412 IEIIYV

-444 LESGAQLL
+444 VESGAQLL
-452 TTKKKINVQC
+452 ITKKKINVQS

-472 IDKVIEDQQTDDPE
+472 IDKVIESQQNDEPE
-486 DIIEGLAEVR
+486 DVIEGVAEVR
-496 ALFKIKNRVTIAG
+496 ALFQIKNRTTIAG
-509 LFVRDGF
+509 LYVRDGF
-516 ITRKSFVRVM
+516 ITRKSYVRVI

-534 GKISSLKHFEND
+534 GKINSLKHFQND
-546 VRQLNTGLEGGLVLD
+546 VGQLNAGLEGGLVLD
-561 GFNEYL
+561 GFNEYV
-567 EGDIIEAH
+567 EGDFIEAH

>member
-1 MTEELT
+1 MSKELT

-19 LAVLLN
+19 LAVLLD
-25 VDPIDLVKQFMRR
+25 VDPIELVKQFMRR

-54 KMAQEFKVKTYLQ
+54 KMAEEFSVKTYLKSV
-67 NTDLST
+67 DPL
-73 SSTKNIDKSDGNTT
+73 TKKIDDSDENSK
-87 NLEELETRPPVI
+87 NLQELETRPPVI

-138 EYNESII
+138 EYKESVI

-193 ENLPLVVAINKIDR
+193 ENLPIVVAINKIDR
-207 PQADVDK
+207 PQADIDK
-214 VKRELV
+214 VKRQLV

-233 MAVPISALKG
+233 MAVPISALNG
-243 DGVDTLMESILVL
+243 DGIDTLMESILVL

-264 NPNKKASG
+264 NPNKKANG
-272 IVIESTVDKRR
+272 VVIEGTVDKRR

-289 IIQDGTLN
+289 IIHDGTLK
-297 VGDYLVIGNTFG
+297 VGDQLVLDNTYG
-309 KIRAMISDRASNVDK
+309 KIRAMTSDRAKNIDK
-324 VPPGGVVEVL
+324 VFPGGVVEVL
-334 GLNSVPEVGI
+334 GLNSVPEVGVV
-344 MFEVME
+344 FEVME
-350 SNGNAKTFYDKR
+350 SNENSKNFK
-362 KHKSLESKH
+362 KISQESKH
-371 NLVASF
+371 NMVASF
-377 ADTDTVIKLVVKAGL
+377 VDTDKVIKLVVKAGL
-392 RGSIDSLK
+392 RGSVDSLK
-400 NSILAKSTDNIL
+400 DSISAKSTDEVP
-412 IELIYI
+412 IEIIYV

-431 ETSDAIILGFNTY
+431 ETSNAIILGFNTY
-444 LESGAQLL
+444 VESGAQLL
-452 TTKKKINVQC
+452 ITKKKINVQS

-472 IDKVIEDQQTDDPE
+472 IDKVIESQQNDEPE
-486 DIIEGLAEVR
+486 DIIEGVAEVR
-496 ALFKIKNRVTIAG
+496 ALFQIKNRTTIAG
-509 LFVRDGF
+509 LYVRDGF
-516 ITRKSFVRVM
+516 ITRKSYVRVI

-534 GKISSLKHFEND
+534 GKINSLKHFQND
-546 VRQLNTGLEGGLVLD
+546 VGQLNAGLEGGLVLD
-561 GFNEYL
+561 GFNEYV
-567 EGDIIEAH
+567 EGDFIEAH

>member
-1 MTEELT
+1 MSKELT

-19 LAVLLN
+19 LAVLLD
-25 VDPIDLVKQFMRR
+25 VDPIELVKQFMRR

-54 KMAQEFKVKTYLQ
+54 KMAEEFSVKTYLKSV
-67 NTDLST
+67 DPL
-73 SSTKNIDKSDGNTT
+73 TKKIDNSDENSK
-87 NLEELETRPPVI
+87 NLQELETRPPVI

-138 EYNESII
+138 EYKESVI

-193 ENLPLVVAINKIDR
+193 ENLPIVVAINKIDR
-207 PQADVDK
+207 PQADIDK
-214 VKRELV
+214 VKRQLV

-233 MAVPISALKG
+233 MAVPISALNG
-243 DGVDTLMESILVL
+243 DGIDTLMESILVL

-264 NPNKKASG
+264 NPNKKANG
-272 IVIESTVDKRR
+272 VVIEGTVDKRR

-289 IIQDGTLN
+289 IIHDGTLK
-297 VGDYLVIGNTFG
+297 VGDQLVLDNTYG
-309 KIRAMISDRASNVDK
+309 KIRAMTSDRAKNIDK
-324 VPPGGVVEVL
+324 VFPGGVVEVL
-334 GLNSVPEVGI
+334 GLNSVPEVGVV
-344 MFEVME
+344 FEVME
-350 SNGNAKTFYDKR
+350 SNENSKNFK
-362 KHKSLESKH
+362 KISQESKH
-371 NLVASF
+371 NMVASF
-377 ADTDTVIKLVVKAGL
+377 VDTDKVIKLVVKAGL
-392 RGSIDSLK
+392 RGSVDSLK
-400 NSILAKSTDNIL
+400 DSISAKSTDEVP
-412 IELIYI
+412 IEIIYV

-444 LESGAQLL
+444 VESGAQLL
-452 TTKKKINVQC
+452 ITKKKINVQS

-472 IDKVIEDQQTDDPE
+472 IDKVIESQQNDEPE
-486 DIIEGLAEVR
+486 DVIEGVAEVR
-496 ALFKIKNRVTIAG
+496 ALFQIKNRTTIAG
-509 LFVRDGF
+509 LYVRDGF
-516 ITRKSFVRVM
+516 ITRKSYVRVI
-526 RQDKEIFR
+526 RQDKEVFR
-534 GKISSLKHFEND
+534 GKINSLKHFQND
-546 VRQLNTGLEGGLVLD
+546 VGQLNAGLEGGLVLD
-561 GFNEYL
+561 GFNEYV
-567 EGDIIEAH
+567 EGDFIEAH

>member
-1 MTEELT
+1 MSKELT

-19 LAVLLN
+19 LAVLLD
-25 VDPIDLVKQFMRR
+25 VDPIELVKQFMRR

-54 KMAQEFKVKTYLQ
+54 KMAEEFSVKTYLKSG
-67 NTDLST
+67 DPL
-73 SSTKNIDKSDGNTT
+73 TKKIDDSDENSK
-87 NLEELETRPPVI
+87 NLQELETRPPVI

-138 EYNESII
+138 EYKESVI

-193 ENLPLVVAINKIDR
+193 ENLPIVVAINKIDR
-207 PQADVDK
+207 PQADIDK
-214 VKRELV
+214 VKRQLV

-233 MAVPISALKG
+233 MAVPISALNG
-243 DGVDTLMESILVL
+243 DGIDTLMESILVL

-264 NPNKKASG
+264 NPNKKANG
-272 IVIESTVDKRR
+272 VVIEGTVDKRR

-289 IIQDGTLN
+289 IIHDGTLK
-297 VGDYLVIGNTFG
+297 VGDQLVLDNTYG
-309 KIRAMISDRASNVDK
+309 KIRAMTSDRAKNIDK
-324 VPPGGVVEVL
+324 VLPGGVVEVL
-334 GLNSVPEVGI
+334 GLNSVPEVGVV
-344 MFEVME
+344 FEVME
-350 SNGNAKTFYDKR
+350 SNENSKNFK
-362 KHKSLESKH
+362 KISQESKH
-371 NLVASF
+371 NMVASF
-377 ADTDTVIKLVVKAGL
+377 VDTDKVIKLVVKAGL
-392 RGSIDSLK
+392 RGSVDSLK
-400 NSILAKSTDNIL
+400 DSISAKSTDEVP
-412 IELIYI
+412 IEIIYV
-418 SSGSINESDVLLA
+418 SSGSVNESDVLLA
-431 ETSDAIILGFNTY
+431 ETSNAIILGFNTY
-444 LESGAQLL
+444 VESGAQLL
-452 TTKKKINVQC
+452 ITKKKINVQS

-472 IDKVIEDQQTDDPE
+472 IDKVIESQQNDEPE
-486 DIIEGLAEVR
+486 DVIEGVAEVR
-496 ALFKIKNRVTIAG
+496 ALFQIKNRTTIAG
-509 LFVRDGF
+509 LYVRDGF
-516 ITRKSFVRVM
+516 ITRKSYVRVI

-534 GKISSLKHFEND
+534 GKINSLKHFQND
-546 VRQLNTGLEGGLVLD
+546 VGQLNAGLEGGLVLD
-561 GFNEYL
+561 GFNEYV
-567 EGDIIEAH
+567 EGDFIEAH

>member
-1 MTEELT
+1 M
-7 SIEVPQSLTVKE
+7 
-19 LAVLLN
+19 AVLLD
-25 VDPIDLVKQFMRR
+25 VDPIELVKQFMRR

-54 KMAQEFKVKTYLQ
+54 KMAEEFSVKTYLKSV
-67 NTDLST
+67 DPL
-73 SSTKNIDKSDGNTT
+73 TKKIDDSDENSK
-87 NLEELETRPPVI
+87 NLQELETRPPVI

-138 EYNESII
+138 EYKESVI

-193 ENLPLVVAINKIDR
+193 ENLPIVVAINKIDR

-214 VKRELV
+214 VKRQLV

-233 MAVPISALKG
+233 MAVPISALNG
-243 DGVDTLMESILVL
+243 DGIDTLMESILVL

-264 NPNKKASG
+264 NPNKKANG
-272 IVIESTVDKRR
+272 VVIEGTVDKRR

-289 IIQDGTLN
+289 IIHDGTLK
-297 VGDYLVIGNTFG
+297 VGDQLVLDNTYG
-309 KIRAMISDRASNVDK
+309 KIRAMTSDRAKNIDK
-324 VPPGGVVEVL
+324 VFPGGVVEVL
-334 GLNSVPEVGI
+334 GLNSVPEVGVV
-344 MFEVME
+344 FEVME
-350 SNGNAKTFYDKR
+350 SNENSKNFK
-362 KHKSLESKH
+362 KISQESKH
-371 NLVASF
+371 NMVASF
-377 ADTDTVIKLVVKAGL
+377 VDTDKVLKLVVKAGL
-392 RGSIDSLK
+392 RGSVDSLK
-400 NSILAKSTDNIL
+400 DSISAKSTDEVP
-412 IELIYI
+412 IEIIYV
-418 SSGSINESDVLLA
+418 SSGSVNESDVLLA

-444 LESGAQLL
+444 VESGAQLL
-452 TTKKKINVQC
+452 ITKKKINVQS

-472 IDKVIEDQQTDDPE
+472 IDKVIESQQNDEPE
-486 DIIEGLAEVR
+486 DVIEGVAEVR
-496 ALFKIKNRVTIAG
+496 ALFQIKNRTTIAG
-509 LFVRDGF
+509 LYVRDGF
-516 ITRKSFVRVM
+516 ITRKSYVRVI
-526 RQDKEIFR
+526 RQDKEVFR
-534 GKISSLKHFEND
+534 GKINSLKHFQND
-546 VRQLNTGLEGGLVLD
+546 VGQLNAGLEGGLVLD
-561 GFNEYL
+561 GFNEYV
-567 EGDIIEAH
+567 EGDFIEAH

>member
-1 MTEELT
+1 MSKELT

-19 LAVLLN
+19 LAVLLD
-25 VDPIDLVKQFMRR
+25 VDPIELVKQFMRR

-54 KMAQEFKVKTYLQ
+54 KMAEEFSVKTYLKSV
-67 NTDLST
+67 DPL
-73 SSTKNIDKSDGNTT
+73 TKKIDNSDENSK
-87 NLEELETRPPVI
+87 NLQELETRPPVI

-138 EYNESII
+138 EYKESVI

-193 ENLPLVVAINKIDR
+193 ENLPIVVAINKIDR
-207 PQADVDK
+207 PQADIDK
-214 VKRELV
+214 VKRQLV

-233 MAVPISALKG
+233 MAVPISALNG
-243 DGVDTLMESILVL
+243 DGIDTLMESILVL
-256 AEVLELRA
+256 AEVLELPA
-264 NPNKKASG
+264 NPNKKANG
-272 IVIESTVDKRR
+272 VVIEGTVDKRR

-289 IIQDGTLN
+289 IIHDGTLK
-297 VGDYLVIGNTFG
+297 VGDQLVLDNTYG
-309 KIRAMISDRASNVDK
+309 KIRAMTSDRAKNIDK
-324 VPPGGVVEVL
+324 VFPGGVVEVL
-334 GLNSVPEVGI
+334 GLNSVPEVGVV
-344 MFEVME
+344 FEVME
-350 SNGNAKTFYDKR
+350 SNENSKNFK
-362 KHKSLESKH
+362 KISQESKH
-371 NLVASF
+371 NMVASF
-377 ADTDTVIKLVVKAGL
+377 VDTDKVIKLVVKAGL
-392 RGSIDSLK
+392 RGSVDSLK
-400 NSILAKSTDNIL
+400 DSISAKSTDEVP
-412 IELIYI
+412 IEIIYV

-431 ETSDAIILGFNTY
+431 ETSNAIILGFNTY
-444 LESGAQLL
+444 VESGAQLL
-452 TTKKKINVQC
+452 ITKKKINVQS

-472 IDKVIEDQQTDDPE
+472 IDKVIESQQNDEPE
-486 DIIEGLAEVR
+486 DIIEGVAEVR
-496 ALFKIKNRVTIAG
+496 ALFQIKNRTTIAG
-509 LFVRDGF
+509 LYVRDGF
-516 ITRKSFVRVM
+516 ITRKSYVRVI

-534 GKISSLKHFEND
+534 GKINSLKHFQND
-546 VRQLNTGLEGGLVLD
+546 VGQLNAGLEGGLVLD
-561 GFNEYL
+561 GFNEYV
-567 EGDIIEAH
+567 EGDFIEAH